1 MIIIDNENDFLKEM
15 LKKGF
20 DKFIEKEAWFSGYD
34 ENNSKEKI
42 IEHFGTVKDMKMI
55 FVTKLFGIIT
65 YDERLDIEFGKS
77 IIEVMKSIQSRN
89 NFDYIKN
96 KKKYRQYILIANLLA
111 SNGWVEWGSS
121 IRGAWFDAFGDAR
134 FPEGE
139 RYSIYEAFPID
150 DNDRSKNIDIL
161 LEYLQSNEI

>member
-1 MIIIDNENDFLKEM
+1 
-15 LKKGF
+15 
-20 DKFIEKEAWFSGYD
+20 
-34 ENNSKEKI
+34 
-42 IEHFGTVKDMKMI
+42 MKMI